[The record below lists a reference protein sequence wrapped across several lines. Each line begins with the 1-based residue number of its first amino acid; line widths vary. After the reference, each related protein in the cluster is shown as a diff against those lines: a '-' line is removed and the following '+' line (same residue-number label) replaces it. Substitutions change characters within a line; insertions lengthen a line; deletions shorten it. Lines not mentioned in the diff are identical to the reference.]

1 MKPMDKLEDRDS
13 TETISPSLPTGHR
26 RFSLQVA
33 TGILCFVLSLLFYY
47 GAVLRIDLKQTSFL
61 NLGPSTDA
69 VEYFAQANSILRY
82 GVPTIQIGYDKLPSR
97 YPPGYPIL
105 MIPWLKV
112 LPQRDIILAPF
123 RTNQTI
129 GLLLLL
135 GCFALYLRI
144 GRPLAGGLAAL
155 LLATQPAFVTYSR
168 SSMSDLS
175 CAAAAVLAFALV
187 YLGVASRRRWPIY
200 FAAVVLGLSL
210 SIRPQLLF
218 FAPLLI
224 SMALFP
230 MFRSRAKW
238 LLHCVLVVL
247 TFALAASPYFI
258 LNTFEFGH
266 PLKTGYDFWVPWLT
280 EKLMMFSVHS
290 VPHQLAMIWS
300 EVTASWD
307 QFRVANIFG
316 TGTYVVPA
324 FVLLSVVGLA
334 FLQFR
339 RFEISAFL
347 AGTVFFVA
355 TATFRFVDGRFYLP
369 ILFLLVALAVLPAEW
384 AIRGSFKSRYLF
396 LGVVVL
402 ALFVLS
408 CVGYPS
414 RSGFK
419 PKTGR
424 SQAWDALKY
433 GSEHGKSLLYDAQKK
448 FARTFKDE
456 PGIVLSDID
465 PAYLNALL
473 PKRFVAAPVDGSH
486 PYCFSRLWH
495 YGKAEAVQLAQGGLN
510 HGTPVYALLLPSKD
524 IDQEVKRLPVIQ
536 GYSWKLS
543 KKSDTSAVVMTLR
556 KDAADP
562 TLDSASRS
570 VGMLNGAV
578 DIYPLLQ

>member
-1 MKPMDKLEDRDS
+1 MESWSLGFGPSSGNETMDKLEDRGP
-13 TETISPSLPTGHR
+13 TQTISPSLPTGHR
-26 RFSLQVA
+26 RFSLQLA
-33 TGILCFVLSLLFYY
+33 TGTLCFVLSLLFYY
-47 GAVLRIDLKQTSFL
+47 GAVLRIDLKQTSL
-61 NLGPSTDA
+61 LDLGPWTDA
-69 VEYFAQANSILRY
+69 VEYFAQANSILRS
-82 GVPTIQIGYDKLPSR
+82 GEPTIQIGYDKLPSR

-135 GCFALYLRI
+135 GCFALYFRI

-168 SSMSDLS
+168 SSISDLS

-187 YLGVASRRRWPIY
+187 YLGLASRRRWPIY
-200 FAAVVLGLSL
+200 CAAVVLGVSL

-230 MFRSRAKW
+230 VFRSRAKW
-238 LLHCVLVVL
+238 LLHCVLVIL

-266 PLKTGYDFWVPWLT
+266 PLKTGYDFWVPWFI
-280 EKLMMFSVHS
+280 EKQMMFSVHN

-307 QFRVANIFG
+307 QFRVANLFG
-316 TGTYVVPA
+316 TGTYVVPT

-339 RFEISAFL
+339 RFEISALL

-384 AIRGSFKSRYLF
+384 AIRESFKSRYLL
-396 LGVVVL
+396 LGVAVL

-414 RSGFK
+414 QSGFK
-419 PKTGR
+419 PQTGR

-433 GSEHGKSLLYDAQKK
+433 GSERGESLQYEAQKK
-448 FARTFKDE
+448 FARTFKDA
-456 PGIVLSDID
+456 PGIVLSDVE
-465 PAYLNALL
+465 PPYLNALL
-473 PKRFVAAPVDGSH
+473 PKPFVAAPIDANH
-486 PYCFSRLWH
+486 DYCYSRLWH
-495 YGKAEAVQLAQGGLN
+495 YGKPEAIRLIQSGLE
-510 HGTPVYALLLPSKD
+510 HAIPVYALLVPSKHL
-524 IDQEVKRLPVIQ
+524 DQDVQRLPEIQ
-536 GYSWKLS
+536 GYSWKRS
-543 KKSDTSAVVMTLR
+543 EESSSRAVILTLT
-556 KDAADP
+556 KDVIAFI
-562 TLDSASRS
+562 LDSGSR
-570 VGMLNGAV
+570 
-578 DIYPLLQ
+578 

>member
-1 MKPMDKLEDRDS
+1 MTARDKLGDYGPS
-13 TETISPSLPTGHR
+13 ETISPSLATGHR
-26 RFSLQVA
+26 RFSFQVA

-47 GAVLRIDLKQTSFL
+47 GAVLRVEFKRTSL
-61 NLGPSTDA
+61 LELGPYTDA
-69 VEYFAQANSILRY
+69 VEYFAQANSILKE
-82 GVPTIQIGYDKLPSR
+82 GAATIQIGYDKLPSR

-105 MIPWLKV
+105 MIPWLKI

-187 YLGVASRRRWPIY
+187 YLGLASRRRWPIY
-200 FAAVVLGLSL
+200 CAAVVLGVSL
-210 SIRPQLLF
+210 SVRPQLLF

-230 MFRSRAKW
+230 VFRSRAKW
-238 LLHCVLVVL
+238 LLHCVLVIL

-266 PLKTGYDFWVPWLT
+266 PLKTGYDFWVPWFT
-280 EKLMMFSVHS
+280 EKQMMFSVHN

-307 QFRVANIFG
+307 QFRVANLFG
-316 TGTYVVPA
+316 TGTYVVPP

-339 RFEISAFL
+339 RFEISALL

-355 TATFRFVDGRFYLP
+355 TATFRFVDGRFYMP

-384 AIRGSFKSRYLF
+384 AIRESFKSRYLF
-396 LGVVVL
+396 LGVAVL

-414 RSGFK
+414 QSGFK

-424 SQAWDALKY
+424 SQAWDALHY
-433 GSEHGKSLLYDAQKK
+433 ANDNGKSPRYEAQNE
-448 FARTFKDE
+448 FLRTFRHA
-456 PGIVLSDID
+456 PGIVLSDVE
-465 PAYLNALL
+465 PPLLNALL
-473 PKRFVAAPVDGSH
+473 PKPFVAAPIDDH
-486 PYCFSRLWH
+486 HNYCYSRLWH
-495 YGKAEAVQLAQGGLN
+495 YGKVEASRLVQSGLD
-510 HGTPVYALLLPSKD
+510 HATPVYALLVPSIDDDHAVQRLPS
-524 IDQEVKRLPVIQ
+524 IQ
-536 GYSWKLS
+536 GYSWKRS
-543 KKSDTSAVVMTLR
+543 KKSDTRAVIMTLTT
-556 KDAADP
+556 DAAAP
-562 TLDSASRS
+562 TLDSTSRS
-570 VGMLNGAV
+570 ME
-578 DIYPLLQ
+578 